1 MLKAGERLLRNLA
14 KQEYKTGALKTG
26 IIVSVVLSVIF
37 GMIFAVMLIKM
48 NVGEFDSLTYVICLI
63 VTDLIF
69 SFLLYFSCTLIVIS
83 FIRTLFP
90 QNLLTKILCFLL
102 SIIVFL
108 CFSGSYQNIYA
119 ENTVDPKCSFDFM
132 SDVRFIQKHL
142 EYPDDTVEQT
152 EYYMYVSNCRY
163 STSMCF
169 VNMDFTDIKSG
180 NHIEL
185 VMPKNFQTLIRDWK
199 RKADKDFIKLD
210 VCVHQNSRVVT
221 SYDYSVISKGEI
233 AEYEEVFG

>member
-90 QNLLTKILCFLL
+90 QNLF
-102 SIIVFL
+102 
-108 CFSGSYQNIYA
+108 
-119 ENTVDPKCSFDFM
+119 
-132 SDVRFIQKHL
+132 
-142 EYPDDTVEQT
+142 
-152 EYYMYVSNCRY
+152 
-163 STSMCF
+163 
-169 VNMDFTDIKSG
+169 
-180 NHIEL
+180 
-185 VMPKNFQTLIRDWK
+185 MPKIQLILNAHLILW
-199 RKADKDFIKLD
+199 
-210 VCVHQNSRVVT
+210 QM
-221 SYDYSVISKGEI
+221 
-233 AEYEEVFG
+233 

>member
-48 NVGEFDSLTYVICLI
+48 NVGGFDSLTYVICLI

-83 FIRTLFP
+83 FIRTLFS
-90 QNLLTKILCFLL
+90 QNLLTKIICYLL

-108 CFSGSYQNIYA
+108 CFSGSYQNI
-119 ENTVDPKCSFDFM
+119 M
-132 SDVRFIQKHL
+132 
-142 EYPDDTVEQT
+142 YPRT
-152 EYYMYVSNCRY
+152 
-163 STSMCF
+163 
-169 VNMDFTDIKSG
+169 
-180 NHIEL
+180 
-185 VMPKNFQTLIRDWK
+185 
-199 RKADKDFIKLD
+199 
-210 VCVHQNSRVVT
+210 
-221 SYDYSVISKGEI
+221 
-233 AEYEEVFG
+233 

>member
-1 MLKAGERLLRNLA
+1 
-14 KQEYKTGALKTG
+14 
-26 IIVSVVLSVIF
+26 
-37 GMIFAVMLIKM
+37 
-48 NVGEFDSLTYVICLI
+48 
-63 VTDLIF
+63 
-69 SFLLYFSCTLIVIS
+69 
-83 FIRTLFP
+83 
-90 QNLLTKILCFLL
+90 
-102 SIIVFL
+102 
-108 CFSGSYQNIYA
+108 
-119 ENTVDPKCSFDFM
+119 M

-142 EYPDDTVEQT
+142 EYPNDTVEQT

-210 VCVHQNSRVVT
+210 ICVHQNSRVVT
-221 SYDYSVISKGEI
+221 SYDYSVISKEEI

>member
-90 QNLLTKILCFLL
+90 QNLLTKILCF
-102 SIIVFL
+102 
-108 CFSGSYQNIYA
+108 
-119 ENTVDPKCSFDFM
+119 
-132 SDVRFIQKHL
+132 
-142 EYPDDTVEQT
+142 
-152 EYYMYVSNCRY
+152 
-163 STSMCF
+163 
-169 VNMDFTDIKSG
+169 
-180 NHIEL
+180 
-185 VMPKNFQTLIRDWK
+185 
-199 RKADKDFIKLD
+199 
-210 VCVHQNSRVVT
+210 
-221 SYDYSVISKGEI
+221 
-233 AEYEEVFG
+233 

>member
-83 FIRTLFP
+83 FIRTL
-90 QNLLTKILCFLL
+90 LTKILCFLL

-132 SDVRFIQKHL
+132 ADVRFIQKHL

-152 EYYMYVSNCRY
+152 EYYMYVSNCR
-163 STSMCF
+163 
-169 VNMDFTDIKSG
+169 
-180 NHIEL
+180 
-185 VMPKNFQTLIRDWK
+185 
-199 RKADKDFIKLD
+199 
-210 VCVHQNSRVVT
+210 
-221 SYDYSVISKGEI
+221 
-233 AEYEEVFG
+233 